1 MDIKNLKSK
10 LKKNWFSILFYAVII
25 TLLLSTTAKS
35 WLLQQAVSVG
45 IFNAKIK
52 TPQQGNNLTTASYF
66 NYSNEQGEAFSTSD
80 LKGKV
85 IFINVW
91 ASWCPP
97 CRAEMPELEELYQK
111 FKNDD
116 RIVFLFLNED
126 EDVKKGIEYL
136 KKSNFAIPFYKANG
150 RIPEEIFTSS
160 LPTTV
165 VINKDGKIVMKHNGV
180 AGYNNSKF
188 IDQLKALF

>member
-1 MDIKNLKSK
+1 MDFKILKDK
-10 LKKNWFSILFYAVII
+10 LKKNWLSIIFYAVIL
-25 TLLLSTTAKS
+25 TLLVSTSAKS

-45 IFNAKIK
+45 FFNAKIK
-52 TPQQGNNLTTASYF
+52 TTDQSNTLPVASYF
-66 NYSNEQGEAFSTSD
+66 SYVNEEGKIASTSE
-80 LKGKV
+80 LEGKV
-85 IFINVW
+85 IFINIW

-126 EDVKKGIEYL
+126 QDGKKGLEYL
-136 KKSNFAIPFYKANG
+136 KKSNFSIPFYKSTG
-150 RIPEEIFTSS
+150 KIPDEIFTSS

-165 VINKDGKIVMKHNGV
+165 VINKDGKIVMKRNGV

-188 IDQLKALF
+188 INQLKALL